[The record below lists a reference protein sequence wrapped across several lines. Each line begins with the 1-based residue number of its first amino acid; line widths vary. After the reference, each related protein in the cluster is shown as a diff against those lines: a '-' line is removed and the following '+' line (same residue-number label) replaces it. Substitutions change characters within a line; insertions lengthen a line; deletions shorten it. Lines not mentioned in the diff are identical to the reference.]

1 MNTTIINGIEIKNM
15 GDGTV
20 EVYADRPSMVRITD
34 LVEVLTSLSETSEE
48 VPACDHFPQLPDSQN
63 EELDRRSAL
72 ELSPSHPREL

>member
-48 VPACDHFPQLPDSQN
+48 VPACDYFPQLPDSQN
-63 EELDRRSAL
+63 EELDRISAL

>member
-20 EVYADRPSMVRITD
+20 EVFADRPGMVRITD

-48 VPACDHFPQLPDSQN
+48 VPACDCFPLLPDNQN